1 MWANF
6 ITFNNNIGYLRRG
19 QTFIYFQI
27 KSDLREIYGNFDIL
41 KIKPSLG
48 LGMFTI
54 DRTSLGGSE

>member
-54 DRTSLGGSE
+54 GC